1 MPAPSVATATAA
13 VASTRLYSQ
22 PSLTMKK
29 PLARCTVQAATSIS
43 ETKPAAGIGVSNPT
57 ARPKPAAIS
66 VVAATRAWNIPGFM
80 PMLSN
85 HPAVPGIRPPPK
97 NLL

>member
-1 MPAPSVATATAA
+1 MPAMATAA
-13 VASTRLYSQ
+13 TASTRLYSQ

-29 PLARCTVQAATSIS
+29 PLCRCTVQAATSIS
-43 ETKPAAGIGVSNPT
+43 ATNPAAATGVNRPT
-57 ARPKPAAIS
+57 ANPRPAAIS
-66 VVAATRAWNIPGFM
+66 VVAATRAWNVPGFM

-85 HPAVPGIRPPPK
+85 QPAVPLMRPPPK

>member
-1 MPAPSVATATAA
+1 M
-13 VASTRLYSQ
+13 YSQ

-29 PLARCTVQAATSIS
+29 PFGRCTVHAATSIS
-43 ETKPAAGIGVSNPT
+43 ATKPAAGIGVSRPT
-57 ARPKPAAIS
+57 ARPRPADIS
-66 VVAATRAWNIPGFM
+66 VVAAMRACNVPGFI

-85 HPAVPGIRPPPK
+85 HLAVPGIRPPPK

>member
-1 MPAPSVATATAA
+1 M
-13 VASTRLYSQ
+13 YSQ

-29 PLARCTVQAATSIS
+29 PFGRCTVHAATNIS
-43 ETKPAAGIGVSNPT
+43 ATKPAAGMGVSSPT
-57 ARPKPAAIS
+57 ARPRPADIS
-66 VVAATRAWNIPGFM
+66 VVAAMRAWNMPGFM

-85 HPAVPGIRPPPK
+85 QPAVPASPPFPK

>member
-1 MPAPSVATATAA
+1 MATAA
-13 VASTRLYSQ
+13 TARIRLYSQ

-29 PLARCTVQAATSIS
+29 PLWRCTVQAATSIS
-43 ETKPAAGIGVSNPT
+43 ATNPAAGIGVSRPA
-57 ARPKPAAIS
+57 ARPSPAAIS
-66 VVAATRAWNIPGFM
+66 VLAATTAWNLPYFI

-85 HPAVPGIRPPPK
+85 QPAVPGIRPPPK

>member
-1 MPAPSVATATAA
+1 MPAPSVATATADA
-13 VASTRLYSQ
+13 ARIRLYSQ

-29 PLARCTVQAATSIS
+29 PLGRCTVHAATSIS
-43 ETKPAAGIGVSNPT
+43 ATKPAAGIGVNNPT
-57 ARPKPAAIS
+57 ARPSPADIS
-66 VVAATRAWNIPGFM
+66 VVAATRAWKMPGFM

-85 HPAVPGIRPPPK
+85 QPAVPGDPAPPK

>member
-1 MPAPSVATATAA
+1 MVATATADT
-13 VASTRLYSQ
+13 ASTRLYSQ

-29 PLARCTVQAATSIS
+29 PLSLCTVHAATNIS
-43 ETKPAAGIGVSNPT
+43 ATKPAAGTGVSRPT
-57 ARPKPAAIS
+57 ARPRPAAIS
-66 VVAATRAWNIPGFM
+66 VVAATRAWNMPGFM

-85 HPAVPGIRPPPK
+85 QPAVPLSPPLPK

>member
-1 MPAPSVATATAA
+1 MVATATADT
-13 VASTRLYSQ
+13 ASTRLYSQ

-29 PLARCTVQAATSIS
+29 PLCRCTVQAATSMS
-43 ETKPAAGIGVSNPT
+43 ATNPAAGIGVS
-57 ARPKPAAIS
+57 RPSAKPSPAAIS
-66 VVAATRAWNIPGFM
+66 VLAATRAWNRPGFM

-85 HPAVPGIRPPPK
+85 QPAVPGMRPPPK